1 MGLGMVV
8 RPLSNNEAF
17 HTLNV
22 HVGSIFGACVLHVAV
37 FVAVDKTTVCD
48 LLVLVEVKVLVDVVV
63 TFEGVTVFVFTIVAE
78 RTVVVLGG
86 KVVSYSPVLVVV
98 LVVTGV
104 VVTLKMAVGVW
115 MIVCNGCALIEK
127 FRE

>member
-1 MGLGMVV
+1 MIV

-17 HTLNV
+17 HTLIV
-22 HVGSIFGACVLHVAV
+22 HVGSIFGVCLRQVAV
-37 FVAVDKTTVCD
+37 FVVVDKTAVYD

-78 RTVVVLGG
+78 GTVVVLGG
-86 KVVSYSPVLVVV
+86 KVVSYSPMLVVV
-98 LVVTGV
+98 IVVTGV

-115 MIVCNGCALIEK
+115 MTVCNGCALIEK
-127 FRE
+127 FRA